1 MLSSTTPHKL
11 AVSAAFD
18 GSPIAEL
25 TCHGLKEAEEALGTA
40 VALFRNRQKWLSVP
54 DRIEVLRRAG
64 EIMRDRIEDLTLQAA
79 REGGKPYVD
88 SKIELRRAIDGVENC
103 IEVLRSEGGHVV
115 PMGVNKPSAG
125 RVAFTRREPIGVVV
139 AVSAFNHPMNLIVHQ
154 VAPGIAAGCPV
165 IVKPAPDTPLSGK
178 AFVEILHEA
187 GLPPEW
193 CQLIVTDEIDVAEK
207 LVTDDRV
214 GIFSF
219 IGSARVGWMLRSKLA
234 PGTRAA
240 LEHGGAAPVI
250 VAADADLQDAVPR
263 LVKGGFY
270 HAGQV
275 CVSVQR
281 IFAHA
286 DIARSLA
293 EQLARQAA
301 ELVVGDP
308 TNPDTEVGPLIRP
321 GEVSRVAEWVTES
334 IDGGAECLTGGEPLS
349 ETCYPPTVLYD
360 PPPSAKVSTNEIF
373 GPVVCVFPYTDL
385 EEAIDRAN
393 ALPYAFQ
400 SAVFTRDIEIAT
412 QAYSGLDASAVMIND
427 HTAFRVDWM
436 PFAGLRQSGLGVGG
450 IPHTYDEMT
459 IEKMMVLRSDHL

>member
-1 MLSSTTPHKL
+1 MTSSTGPNMLS
-11 AVSAAFD
+11 VNAAFD
-18 GSPIAEL
+18 GTQIAQL
-25 TCHGLKEAEEALGTA
+25 PCDDIAAAEEALATA
-40 VALFRNRQKWLSVP
+40 YKLFRDRRTWLPIP
-54 DRIEVLRRAG
+54 DRVDILRRAG
-64 EIMRDRIEDLTLQAA
+64 DIMRARIEELTLQAA
-79 REGGKPYVD
+79 REGGKPYTD
-88 SKIELRRAIDGVENC
+88 SKIELRRAIDGVDNC
-103 IEVLRSEGGHVV
+103 IEVLRADGGEVI
-115 PMGVNKPSAG
+115 PMGINKPSAG

-154 VAPGIAAGCPV
+154 VAPGVAAGCPV

-193 CQLIVTDEIDVAEK
+193 CQLIITDQIDVAEK
-207 LVTDDRV
+207 LVTDERV

-234 PGTRAA
+234 HGTRAA

-250 VAADADLQDAVPR
+250 VAADADLDDAVPR
-263 LVKGGFY
+263 MVKGGFY

-281 IFAHA
+281 VFAHA

-293 EQLARQAA
+293 EQIAQQAGA
-301 ELVVGDP
+301 LIVGDP
-308 TNPDTEVGPLIRP
+308 TSPKTEIGPLIRP
-321 GEVSRVAEWVTES
+321 GEVTRVGEWVKEA
-334 IDGGAECLTGGEPLS
+334 IDGGGECLTGGKAIS
-349 ETCYPPTVLYD
+349 ETCYAPTVLYD
-360 PPPSAKVSTNEIF
+360 PPAKVRVSTSEIF
-373 GPVVCVFPYTDL
+373 GPVVCIFPFTDMD
-385 EEAIDRAN
+385 EALKRAN

-400 SAVFTRDIEIAT
+400 AAVFTRDIETAT
-412 QAYSGLDASAVMIND
+412 QAYAGLDASAVMVND

-450 IPHTYDEMT
+450 IPHTFDEMT
-459 IEKMMVLRSDHL
+459 IQKMMVLRSDRL